1 MNHLSKIKT
10 PFLLSIVMFVLCG
23 LVYPLVMTGLSQVFF
38 PTQANGSLIY
48 INDQAVGSRIVGQ
61 TFASGYYM
69 QSRPSAVNYNVYS
82 QEEKNNGKYKGV
94 SSGSNNYG
102 NSNPDLQIRV
112 KKDLVEFLK
121 KNPSIKQT
129 NIPADLL
136 TASGSGLDPHIS
148 TESAEIQIPRIAKA
162 SGISEDHLRKIVKV
176 HTNEKLL
183 GIFGESTVNVLLV
196 NLEIANRLGKF

>member
-61 TFASGYYM
+61 TFASDYYM

-94 SSGSNNYG
+94 SSGSDNYG
-102 NSNPDLQIRV
+102 NSNPDLQIRL

-121 KNPSIKQT
+121 KNPSIKQS

>member
-94 SSGSNNYG
+94 SSGSDNYG

-121 KNPSIKQT
+121 NNPSIKQS

-148 TESAEIQIPRIAKA
+148 PESAEIQIPRIAKA

-183 GIFGESTVNVLLV
+183 GIFGEPTVNVLLV

>member
-1 MNHLSKIKT
+1 MNHLNKIKT
-10 PFLLSIVMFVLCG
+10 PFLLSIVMLVLCG

-61 TFASGYYM
+61 TFASSYYM

-94 SSGSNNYG
+94 SSGSDNYG

-121 KNPSIKQT
+121 KNPSIKQS
-129 NIPADLL
+129 NITADLL

-148 TESAEIQIPRIAKA
+148 PESAEIQIPRIAKA
-162 SGISEDHLRKIVKV
+162 SGISEDHLRKIVKA

-183 GIFGESTVNVLLV
+183 GIFGEPTVNVLFV